1 MSKQK
6 IDVRRIKSG
15 QPKPKKTWKD
25 GPIAVTPNR
34 FWAISVFFAIA
45 FGSMAYNT
53 VGTQMTGIDDAN
65 IFLTYAKN
73 LSSFEGIVFNVGDEP
88 VEGFTSMLWMLI
100 CSALSLVMD
109 RPEPAL
115 FGLNILFVIITVA
128 ILQWFVQEQ
137 LSAKRESES

>member
-6 IDVRRIKSG
+6 IDVRRIKSE

-25 GPIAVTPNR
+25 GPVAVTPNR

-65 IFLTYAKN
+65 IAVAAQAEDVRHFLT
-73 LSSFEGIVFNVGDEP
+73 DQ
-88 VEGFTSMLWMLI
+88 
-100 CSALSLVMD
+100 
-109 RPEPAL
+109 
-115 FGLNILFVIITVA
+115 VIDNDLTTV
-128 ILQWFVQEQ
+128 
-137 LSAKRESES
+137 